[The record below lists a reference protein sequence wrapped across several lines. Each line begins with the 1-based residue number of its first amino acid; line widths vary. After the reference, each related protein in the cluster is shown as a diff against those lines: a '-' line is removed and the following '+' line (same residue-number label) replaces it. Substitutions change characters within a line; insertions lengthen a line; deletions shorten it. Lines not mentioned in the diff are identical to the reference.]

1 MDCLN
6 IEQIYL
12 FLEQEMSPDEMLR
25 IQKHLDSCPR
35 CIDAVEDRRALV
47 LAANSLP
54 QIEVPPDFRQQVMAA
69 IFLDKVPLSVWVKSI
84 AAGLSST
91 VFAFLLYYIF
101 SGKNLAGLFI
111 SIGQF
116 FLSVLSALST
126 GLAKILKLAGYLV
139 NILFDLVR
147 LLIKGFVQLTALL
160 SPEAQ
165 FIIIAITLLLSALL
179 LFGVRRKFMMG
190 EKA

>member
-35 CIDAVEDRRALV
+35 CVDAVEDRRALV

-69 IFLDKVPLSVWVKSI
+69 IFPDKVPLSVWVKSI

-101 SGKNLAGLFI
+101 SGKNLADLFI

-147 LLIKGFVQLTALL
+147 LLIKGFVQLTTLL

-165 FIIIAITLLLSALL
+165 FIIIAITLFLSALL

>member
-35 CIDAVEDRRALV
+35 CVNAVEDRRALI

-69 IFLDKVPLSVWVKSI
+69 IFPDKVPLSVWVKSI

-101 SGKNLAGLFI
+101 SGKNLADLFI

-147 LLIKGFVQLTALL
+147 LLIKGFVQLTTLL

-165 FIIIAITLLLSALL
+165 FIIIAITLFLSALL

>member
-35 CIDAVEDRRALV
+35 CVDAVEDRRALV

-54 QIEVPPDFRQQVMAA
+54 QIEVPPDFRQLVMAA
-69 IFLDKVPLSVWVKSI
+69 IFPDKVPLSVWVKSI

-101 SGKNLAGLFI
+101 SGKNLADLFI

-147 LLIKGFVQLTALL
+147 LLIKGFVQLTTLL

-165 FIIIAITLLLSALL
+165 FIIIAITLFLSALL

>member
-12 FLEQEMSPDEMLR
+12 FLEQDMSPDEMLR
-25 IQKHLDSCPR
+25 IQKHLDSCPH
-35 CIDAVEDRRALV
+35 CFNAVEDRRVLV

-54 QIEVPPDFRQQVMAA
+54 QIEVPPDFGQQVMAA
-69 IFLDKVPLSVWVKSI
+69 IFPDIAPLGVWVKSI

-91 VFAFLLYYIF
+91 VFAFLLFYIF
-101 SGKNLAGLFI
+101 SGKNIADLFI
-111 SIGQF
+111 SIGRF

-126 GLAKILKLAGYLV
+126 GLVKILKLVGYVV
-139 NILFDLVR
+139 NILIDLGR

-160 SPEAQ
+160 SPEVQ

-179 LFGVRRKFMMG
+179 FLGVRRKFMMG

>member
-35 CIDAVEDRRALV
+35 CVNAVEDRRALV

>member
-35 CIDAVEDRRALV
+35 CVNAVEDRRALV

-54 QIEVPPDFRQQVMAA
+54 QIEVPPDFGQQVMAA
-69 IFLDKVPLSVWVKSI
+69 IFPDKVPLSVWVKSI

-91 VFAFLLYYIF
+91 AFAFLLFYIF
-101 SGKNLAGLFI
+101 SGKNLADLFI
-111 SIGQF
+111 SIGKF

-126 GLAKILKLAGYLV
+126 GLAKILKFAGYLV

-179 LFGVRRKFMMG
+179 LLGVRRKFMMG

>member
-35 CIDAVEDRRALV
+35 CVNAVEDRRALV

-54 QIEVPPDFRQQVMAA
+54 QIEVPPDFRQLVMAA
-69 IFLDKVPLSVWVKSI
+69 IFPDKVPLSVWVKSI

-101 SGKNLAGLFI
+101 SGKNLADLFI

-116 FLSVLSALST
+116 FLSALSALST

-147 LLIKGFVQLTALL
+147 LLIKGFVQLTTLL

-165 FIIIAITLLLSALL
+165 FIIIAITLFLSALL

>member
-35 CIDAVEDRRALV
+35 CVNAVEDRRALV

-54 QIEVPPDFRQQVMAA
+54 QIEVPPDFGQQVMAA
-69 IFLDKVPLSVWVKSI
+69 IFPDKVPLRVWVKSI

-91 VFAFLLYYIF
+91 AFAFLLFYIF
-101 SGKNLAGLFI
+101 SGKNLADLFI
-111 SIGQF
+111 SIGTF

-126 GLAKILKLAGYLV
+126 GLAKILKFAGYLV

>member
-25 IQKHLDSCPR
+25 IQKHLASCPR
-35 CIDAVEDRRALV
+35 CVNAVEDRRALV

-54 QIEVPPDFRQQVMAA
+54 QIEVPPDFRQLVMAA
-69 IFLDKVPLSVWVKSI
+69 IFPDKVPLSVWVKSI

-147 LLIKGFVQLTALL
+147 LLIKGFVQLTTLL

>member
-25 IQKHLDSCPR
+25 IQKHLASCPR
-35 CIDAVEDRRALV
+35 CVNAVEDRRALV

-69 IFLDKVPLSVWVKSI
+69 IFPDKVPLSVWVKSI

-101 SGKNLAGLFI
+101 SGKNLADLFI

-147 LLIKGFVQLTALL
+147 LLIKGFVHLTTLL